1 MGLFDLFKK
10 GAGDLDLTGDGL
22 TITAKEKKA
31 LIQLLENKA
40 RESGNTNL
48 LNVSFAIKNGKTLS
62 PDALELCHICLY
74 GQSLMGSFFSGGDTP
89 PEIEPLTKRIRAY
102 LDAHKEKDPEPQS

>member
-48 LNVSFAIKNGKTLS
+48 LNVSFAIKNALPRRAGVMPHLPLRPV
-62 PDALELCHICLY
+62 PD
-74 GQSLMGSFFSGGDTP
+74 GQFLLRRGYAARDRTSHQTHRGIPGRS
-89 PEIEPLTKRIRAY
+89 
-102 LDAHKEKDPEPQS
+102 